1 MSGRSQTVRRKL
13 LLIEPS
19 LDDQRWLVENLGDRF
34 KYLSV
39 TCVQTQAA
47 AHQEM
52 MNQAFDFVVTD
63 LLASGDDARPSAIV
77 HDLIEI
83 APMTPVLVLTGM
95 SVMGE
100 YMLDVISVGVRHILY
115 KEDVKKDISKL
126 AAAIIE
132 TVHDLARRDTLRD
145 TFGERMHA
153 ISHKVHDVDGRI
165 GQMEK
170 SLEGIVQSI
179 NAMVQVIEK
188 RGGLEDR
195 VKELEANKAAAIKV
209 GLWVAGV
216 AGAVISAV
224 VAAVFRH
231 LKL

>member
-1 MSGRSQTVRRKL
+1 MRRKL
-13 LLIEPS
+13 LLIEPN
-19 LDDQRWLVENLGDRF
+19 LEDQKWLTSNLAERF

-39 TCVQTQAA
+39 TCVQTQVE

-63 LLASGDDARPSAIV
+63 LLSGEDSRHSAIV

-83 APMTPVLVLTGM
+83 APMTPVLVLTEM
-95 SVMGE
+95 RVMGE

-115 KEDVKKDISKL
+115 KEDVRQDIAKL
-126 AAAIIE
+126 VAAIIE

-153 ISHKVHDVDGRI
+153 ISHKVHDVDKRI
-165 GQMEK
+165 VQMEK

-195 VKELEANKAAAIKV
+195 VKEIEDNKAAAIKI
-209 GLWVAGV
+209 GLWAAGV
-216 AGAVISAV
+216 IGALLSAG

-231 LKL
+231 LKW

>member
-13 LLIEPS
+13 LLIEPKV
-19 LDDQRWLVENLGDRF
+19 DDQRWLVEQLADRF
-34 KYLSV
+34 KYLHV
-39 TCVQTQAA
+39 TCVTTQAE

-52 MNQAFDFVVTD
+52 MTQAFDFVVTD
-63 LLASGDDARPSAIV
+63 LLASPENKPSAIV

-83 APMTPVLVLTGM
+83 APMTPVLVLTEM
-95 SVMGE
+95 TVMGE
-100 YMLDVISVGVRHILY
+100 YMLDVISIGVRHILY
-115 KEDVKKDISKL
+115 KEDVKKDIAKL
-126 AAAIIE
+126 VAAIIE

-153 ISHKVHDVDGRI
+153 ISHKVHDVDSRI

-195 VKELEANKAAAIKV
+195 VKELEGNKAAAIKV

-216 AGAVISAV
+216 LGAGLTAII
-224 VAAVFRH
+224 AAIFRS
-231 LKL
+231 LKW

>member
-1 MSGRSQTVRRKL
+1 MRRKL

-19 LDDQRWLVENLGDRF
+19 VEDQKWLTTNLAERF

-39 TCVQTQAA
+39 TCVQTQAE

-63 LLASGDDARPSAIV
+63 LLAGAENRPSAIV
-77 HDLIEI
+77 HDLVEI
-83 APMTPVLVLTGM
+83 APMTPVLVLTEM
-95 SVMGE
+95 TVMGE
-100 YMLDVISVGVRHILY
+100 YMLDVISIGVRHILY
-115 KEDVKKDISKL
+115 KEDVRKDIAKL
-126 AAAIIE
+126 VAAIIE

-153 ISHKVHDVDGRI
+153 ISHKVHDVDTRI

-170 SLEGIVQSI
+170 SLEGLVQSI

-195 VKELEANKAAAIKV
+195 VKELEGNKDAAIKV
-209 GLWVAGV
+209 GLWVAGI
-216 AGAVISAV
+216 AGAVISAIA
-224 VAAVFRH
+224 AAVFRH

>member
-1 MSGRSQTVRRKL
+1 MRRKL
-13 LLIEPS
+13 LLIEPNGEDQKWIVES
-19 LDDQRWLVENLGDRF
+19 LTARF

-39 TCVQTQAA
+39 TCARTQTE

-63 LLASGDDARPSAIV
+63 LIETGDAQLASVV
-77 HDLIEI
+77 HDLTEV
-83 APMTPVLVLTGM
+83 APMMPVLVLTDRTT
-95 SVMGE
+95 VGE
-100 YMLDVISVGVRHILY
+100 CMMDVIAVGVRHILY
-115 KEDVKKDISKL
+115 KDEVRKDSSKL
-126 AAAIIE
+126 VAAIIE

-170 SLEGIVQSI
+170 SLEGLVQSI
-179 NAMVQVIEK
+179 NAMVQVIDK

-195 VKELEANKAAAIKV
+195 VQELEVSKAAAVKV

-216 AGAVISAV
+216 IGAVLSAG
-224 VAAVFRH
+224 VAAVFRT